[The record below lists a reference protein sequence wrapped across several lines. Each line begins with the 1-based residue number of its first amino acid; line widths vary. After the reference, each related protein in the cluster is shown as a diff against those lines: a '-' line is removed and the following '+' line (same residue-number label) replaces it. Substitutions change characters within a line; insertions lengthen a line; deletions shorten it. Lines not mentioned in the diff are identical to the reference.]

1 MLSKMDNLEA
11 EASPMGEFH
20 FEPSKH
26 VPFRDSK
33 AIARC
38 RAITREHID
47 KHPNPKLKIR
57 VVKDGDIPYIVLA
70 EMVGRI
76 HRAAEAGKPLVLI
89 LPNPVPLYRQVARVL
104 NAIHQ
109 RCDHLHLFAMDEYA
123 NEKGQ
128 IAPDTWEFGF
138 GYAMKK
144 NFIASLDPE
153 LRPPEKQVHVFTDA
167 NLKDYGKM
175 ITDLGGADWCYSGP
189 GWTGH
194 LAFVEPDAPEFDAPL
209 EEWEKMGPRICTLSP
224 FTLAQNSLH
233 GSFGMS
239 GDLSAVPPKA
249 ATIGPAQVIEA
260 KNRIDIHALGVHGT
274 STSWQRLVTRLCL
287 HGPVTPRIPGSIHQ
301 MLKTDVYVSETAA
314 MNIEPNWDKGY

>member
-1 MLSKMDNLEA
+1 MA
-11 EASPMGEFH
+11 EFRFA
-20 FEPSKH
+20 PSQY
-26 VPFRDSK
+26 VPFRDLD

-38 RAITREHID
+38 RAVKREDID
-47 KHPNPKLKIR
+47 KHPNKDLRIR
-57 VVKDGDIPYIVLA
+57 VVKDVDIPFIVLS
-70 EMVGRI
+70 EMVSRI
-76 HRAAEAGKPLVLI
+76 VRSAAEGKQLVLI
-89 LPNPVPLYRQVARVL
+89 MPNPVPLYRQVARVL
-104 NAIHQ
+104 NALKQSCAHV
-109 RCDHLHLFAMDEYA
+109 HLFAMDEYA
-123 NEKGQ
+123 NEKGE

-144 NFIASLDPE
+144 NFVASLE
-153 LRPPEKQVHVFTDA
+153 EKLRPPEKQVHVFTNQ

-175 ITDLGGADWCYSGP
+175 ITDLGGADLCYSGP

-209 EEWEKMGPRICTLSP
+209 EEWKKMGPRICTLSP

-239 GDLSAVPPKA
+239 GDLSAVPPKS

-260 KNRIDIHALGVHGT
+260 KSRIDIHALGVHGT
-274 STSWQRLVTRLCL
+274 ATSWQRMITRLCL
-287 HGPVTPRIPGSIHQ
+287 HGPVTPKVPGSIHQ
-301 MLKTDVYVSETAA
+301 LLKTDVYVSETAA

>member
-1 MLSKMDNLEA
+1 MA
-11 EASPMGEFH
+11 ETKTTDFRYA
-20 FEPSKH
+20 PSHH
-26 VPFRDSK
+26 VPFRDAE

-38 RAITREHID
+38 RAIKREDID
-47 KHPNPKLKIR
+47 KHPNPDLKIR
-57 VVKDGDIPYIVLA
+57 VVKDADIPYITLA

-76 HRAAEAGKPLVLI
+76 VRAAEEGRQLVLI

-104 NAIHQ
+104 NALRQ
-109 RCDHLHLFAMDEYA
+109 DCKHLHLFAMDEYA
-123 NEKGQ
+123 NEKDE
-128 IAPDTWEFGF
+128 IAPDTWPFGF
-138 GYAMKK
+138 GYAMKH
-144 NFIASLDPE
+144 NFVYSLDPE
-153 LRPPEKQVHVFTDA
+153 LRMPEKQVHVFTNA

-209 EEWEKMGPRICTLSP
+209 EEWKRMGPRICTLSP
-224 FTLAQNSLH
+224 YTLAQNSLH

-239 GDLSAVPPKA
+239 GDLAAVPPKS

-260 KNRIDIHALGVHGT
+260 KARIDMHALGVHGT
-274 STSWQRLVTRLCL
+274 TTSWQRLITRLCL
-287 HGPVTPRIPGSIHQ
+287 HGPVTPKVPGSIHQ
-301 MLKTDVYVSETAA
+301 LLKTDVYISESAA

>member
-1 MLSKMDNLEA
+1 MA
-11 EASPMGEFH
+11 EFRYA
-20 FEPSKH
+20 PSQY
-26 VPFRDSK
+26 VPFRDVE

-38 RAITREHID
+38 RAIKREDIE
-47 KHPNPKLKIR
+47 KHPNKELKIR
-57 VVKDGDIPYIVLA
+57 VVKDADIPFIVLS

-76 HRAAEAGKPLVLI
+76 VRSAQEGKPLVLI
-89 LPNPVPLYRQVARVL
+89 MPNPVPLYRQVARVL
-104 NAIHQ
+104 NALKQSCAHVH
-109 RCDHLHLFAMDEYA
+109 CFAMDEYA
-123 NEKGQ
+123 NEKGE

-144 NFIASLDPE
+144 NFIASLDE
-153 LRPPEKQVHVFTDA
+153 KLRPPEKQVHVFTNA
-167 NLKDYGKM
+167 HLNDYGKM
-175 ITDLGGADWCYSGP
+175 ITDLGGADLCYSGP

-209 EEWEKMGPRICTLSP
+209 EEWKEMGPRICTLSP

-239 GDLSAVPPKA
+239 GDLSAVPPKS

-260 KNRIDIHALGVHGT
+260 KSRIDIHALGVHGT
-274 STSWQRLVTRLCL
+274 ATSWQRLITRLCL
-287 HGPVTPRIPGSIHQ
+287 HGPVTPKVPGSIHQ
-301 MLKTDVYVSETAA
+301 LLKTDAYVSETSA